1 MFIGHYAVA
10 LGAKQLAPRTSLGTL
25 VAAAQIIDLAWP
37 VLILAGVEVVRI
49 DPGNTAY
56 TPLDFVFYP
65 FTHGA
70 TSVLLWAAAFGALY
84 FLRRRYLAGAWTVAA
99 LVLSHWL
106 LDALTH
112 RPDLPLWP
120 GGPKVGLGL
129 WNSVPASVAAEALLL
144 GGGVWLYYRATRWKD
159 GVGRFGLYAFLALLL
174 LLAAGNLL
182 GPPPPSVQ
190 AIGVAGLALWLFVP
204 LAAWVDRHRVL
215 RETID
220 RPSREF

>member
-1 MFIGHYAVA
+1 MFLGHFAVA
-10 LGAKQLAPRTSLGTL
+10 LGAKRLAPRASLGTL
-25 VAAAQIIDLAWP
+25 VAAAQLLDLVWP
-37 VLILAGVEVVRI
+37 ALVLLGVEVVRI

-56 TPLDFVFYP
+56 TPLDFASYP

-70 TSVLLWAAAFGALY
+70 ASVLLWAAAAGGLY
-84 FLRRRYLAGAWTVAA
+84 AWRTRDRAGAWTVAG
-99 LVLSHWL
+99 LVASHWL

-129 WNSVPASVAAEALLL
+129 WDSVPASVVVEALLFAA
-144 GGGVWLYYRATRWKD
+144 GVLLYARTTRWKD

-174 LLAAGNLL
+174 LIAVGNVV
-182 GPPPPSVQ
+182 GPPPPSAQ
-190 AIGVAGLALWLFVP
+190 AIGWAGLGLWLFVP
-204 LAAWVDRHRVL
+204 LAAWIDRHRVV

-220 RPSREF
+220 RPAREF